1 MITNK
6 DDIIQLLLLNKG
18 LIRSFNVQR
27 IGIFGSLISGTN
39 TEESDVDLLVEFEEG
54 KKTFKNYTGAYLFLK
69 DILKSEID
77 FLTPESLSPYI
88 GPSILNSIEYV
99 SFSS

>member
-1 MITNK
+1 MLSRK

-27 IGIFGSLISGTN
+27 IGIFGSVISGTD

-54 KKTFKNYTGAYLFLK
+54 KKNFKNYTGAYLFLK

-88 GPSILNSIEYV
+88 GPSILNAIEYV
-99 SFSS
+99 SFNS